1 MSHRKFEKPRKG
13 HLGFLPKRRTRHHR
27 GRIRSFPKDDA
38 SKKPHLTAF
47 MGFKAGMTHVV
58 REVERVGSLMHKKEV
73 IEAVTIIETPPLRV
87 VGIVGYIETVKGL
100 RTLTT
105 AWASNLGN
113 EFKRRFYKNWY
124 RSKKKSFTKYAEK
137 VSAQSNLSTQLLNR
151 IKKYC
156 QVVRLICHTQSNL
169 LNNNQ
174 KKAHVFEIQ
183 VNGGTVDQKVDF
195 GHDLFEKEVSV
206 DTVFTNGE
214 HCDVIGVTKGHGQT
228 GVIKRFGVKKLPRK
242 THRGLRRVGCIGSW
256 HPSGVQWTIAR
267 AGNYGYH
274 HRTETNKRI
283 YRLGQGEVRG
293 IENNATTD
301 FDLTKKNITP
311 LGGFPHYGE
320 VKNDYVMIKGCCVGT
335 KKRPLVLRKTMHA
348 RTSRQQ
354 NEPINLKFIDTS
366 SKLGHGRFQTSAE
379 KDKYYYASKHVE
391 EKKQRQT
398 A

>member
-27 GRIRSFPKDDA
+27 GRIRSFPKDDQ

-47 MGFKAGMTHVV
+47 MGFKAGMTHVL
-58 REVERVGSLMHKKEV
+58 REVERVGSLLHKKEIV
-73 IEAVTIIETPPLRV
+73 EAVTIIETPPLRV

-137 VSAQSNLSTQLLNR
+137 MSSQQNLSTQLLNR

-169 LNNNQ
+169 LNNKQ

-183 VNGGTVDQKVDF
+183 INGGNIDQKVDF
-195 GHDLFEKEVSV
+195 GHSLFEKEVNV
-206 DTVFTNGE
+206 DTVFQDGE
-214 HCDVIGVTKGHGQT
+214 HCDVIGVTKGHGET

-256 HPSGVQWTIAR
+256 HPSGVQWTVAR
-267 AGNYGYH
+267 SGNYGYH

-283 YRLGQGEVRG
+283 YRIGQGEVRG

-311 LGGFPHYGE
+311 MGGFPHYGE

-335 KKRPLVLRKTMHA
+335 KKRPLVLRKTLHA

-354 NEPINLKFIDTS
+354 NEAVNLKFIDTS
-366 SKLGHGRFQTSAE
+366 SKMGHGRFQTAAE
-379 KDKYYYASKHVE
+379 KDKYYYASKRVE
-391 EKKQRQT
+391 EKKQRES

>member
-27 GRIRSFPKDDA
+27 GRIRSFPKDDQ

-47 MGFKAGMTHVV
+47 AGFKAGMTHVV

-73 IEAVTIIETPPLRV
+73 VEAVTIIETPPLRV

-113 EFKRRFYKNWY
+113 EFKRRFYKNWF

-137 VSAQSNLSTQLLNR
+137 VSSQQNLSTQLLNR

-156 QVVRLICHTQSNL
+156 QVVRLIVHTQSNL
-169 LNNNQ
+169 LNNTT

-183 VNGGTVDQKVDF
+183 INGGNVDQKVDF
-195 GHDLFEKEVSV
+195 GHALFEKEVSI

-214 HCDVIGVTKGHGQT
+214 HCDVIGVTKGHGHS

-283 YRLGQGEVRG
+283 YRVGQGEVRG

-320 VKNDYVMIKGCCVGT
+320 VKNDYVMIRGCCVGT
-335 KKRPLVLRKTMHA
+335 KKRPLILRKTLHA

-366 SKLGHGRFQTSAE
+366 SKLGHGRFQTAAE
-379 KDKYYYASKHVE
+379 KDKYYYSSKRVE

>member
-27 GRIRSFPKDDA
+27 GRIRSFPKDDN

-47 MGFKAGMTHVV
+47 MGFKAGMTHVL
-58 REVERVGSLMHKKEV
+58 REVERVGSLLHKKEV
-73 IEAVTIIETPPLRV
+73 VEAVTIIETPPLRV

-105 AWASNLGN
+105 AWAANLGN

-137 VSAQSNLSTQLLNR
+137 MSSQQNLSTQLLNR

-169 LNNNQ
+169 LNNTQ

-183 VNGGTVDQKVDF
+183 INGGNIDQKVDF
-195 GHDLFEKEVSV
+195 GHSLFEKEVNIDSV
-206 DTVFTNGE
+206 FQNGE

-228 GVIKRFGVKKLPRK
+228 GVIKRFGVRKLPRK

-256 HPSGVQWTIAR
+256 HPAGVQWTVAR

-283 YRLGQGEVRG
+283 YRIGQGEVRG

-311 LGGFPHYGE
+311 MGGFPHYGE
-320 VKNDYVMIKGCCVGT
+320 VKNDYVMIKGCCIGT
-335 KKRPLVLRKTMHA
+335 KKRPLVLRKTLHA
-348 RTSRQQ
+348 RTTRQQ

-366 SKLGHGRFQTSAE
+366 SKMGHGRFQTSAE
-379 KDKYYYASKHVE
+379 KDKYYYASKRVE
-391 EKKQRQT
+391 EKKQRQN